1 MTHDWQG
8 RPYHP
13 ISLFYHSR
21 FGGKVFKIPVAL
33 AEDCPNR
40 RGLKGM
46 ETCIFCD
53 VHGSFAYPENAKEE
67 LREQIHL
74 HREKK
79 KNKGAQAHLIYFQA
93 YTTTFTQIKNLRQAL
108 ETALEFDDVV
118 GVVLGTRPD
127 CISPAVL
134 DLWHEYSQKTFVAV
148 ELGVQSFDDEQLI
161 WMKRGHTAE
170 QSIQGIYKVRKACPD
185 VNLGVHLMF
194 GWPGETLEDV
204 RAAAHSCNMLPIDNV
219 KLHNLHVLKHT
230 PLEKL
235 YHEGRFEPVPLESY
249 ARMVGEFLAH
259 LNPATAVHRLAAL
272 ASRWEELVA
281 PPWAS
286 HRMRNYQYIL
296 DFMREQDLYQGKHFA
311 AAPRAGA
318 QPPLS

>member
-1 MTHDWQG
+1 MHDWQG

-53 VHGSFAYPENAKEE
+53 VHGSFAYPENAQED
-67 LREQIHL
+67 LRRQIEL

-79 KNKGAQAHLIYFQA
+79 KGTNARAYLIYFQA
-93 YTTTFTQIKNLRQAL
+93 YTTTFTQLQRLKEAFSIAL
-108 ETALEFDDVV
+108 EYPDVV
-118 GVVLGTRPD
+118 GIVVGTRPD

-134 DLWHEYSQKTFVAV
+134 SLWHEVSQKTFFAV
-148 ELGVQSFDDEQLI
+148 EIGVQSFDNKQLE

-170 QSIQGIYKVRKACPD
+170 QSIKGIWRIKQNCPN

-194 GWPGETLEDV
+194 GWPEETVGDV
-204 RAAAHSCNMLPIDNV
+204 RAAAHTCNLLPIDNV
-219 KLHNLHVLKHT
+219 KLHNLHVLKDT
-230 PLEKL
+230 PLEVL
-235 YHEGRFEPVPLESY
+235 YNRGDFVPVDLESY
-249 ARMVGEFLAH
+249 AGLVGEFLSH
-259 LNPATAVHRLAAL
+259 LKPEIAVHRLAAL

-281 PPWAS
+281 PPWAR
-286 HRMRNYQYIL
+286 HRMRNYQFII
-296 DFMREQDLYQGKHFA
+296 DHMNDRDLFQGKFY
-311 AAPRAGA
+311 
-318 QPPLS
+318 QPSSGEQTLSL